1 MATEK
6 LKFDSA
12 HSRLKPKIH
21 FSPLREKQIK
31 GKYRKIHK
39 KLYPL
44 KNMIFLTIHFT
55 ARQILAFVI
64 LHGVFN

>member
-12 HSRLKPKIH
+12 RSRLKPKIH

-31 GKYRKIHK
+31 GKYRKI
-39 KLYPL
+39 
-44 KNMIFLTIHFT
+44 
-55 ARQILAFVI
+55 RQKTLSVEKHDF
-64 LHGVFN
+64 F